1 MGVDMKFDLGEVL
14 TRAWQIT
21 WNHKLLWVFNIL
33 PVLLSL
39 LFLPVIFIP
48 IFFMGPNPFTSPDF
62 FQEPG
67 FGLLFVGVNLLNGI
81 LSILLYARGISSASL
96 GILRVEEGEPVLSFR
111 ELFQEGAKFFGRV
124 LGIML
129 LVGLG
134 VSLVFL
140 LFFGCLMLIGTVTM
154 GIGMICIQP
163 LFLLIYPAA
172 LVVYALLEQSLAAV
186 IVDDKGVS
194 DALSRGWDLIR
205 NNFWSIILV
214 TLIVYLGITI
224 LSSIVML
231 PFMVPFFFL
240 PLFMENSQVEF
251 SIRTFGLIMA
261 VFSIFLLPIIAVVQG
276 FSLTYMKSTFML
288 VYLRLTRSPKL
299 QPLPGT
305 VEATS

>member
-1 MGVDMKFDLGEVL
+1 MKFDLGEVL

-21 WNHKLLWVFNIL
+21 WNHKMLWLFNIL

-48 IFFMGPNPFTSPDF
+48 IFFLRSNPFTSPNF

-67 FGLLFVGVNLLNGI
+67 FGLLFIGVNLLNGI
-81 LSILLYARGISSASL
+81 LSMLLYARGVSSASL
-96 GILRVEEGEPVLSFR
+96 GILRVEEGDGDLSFR

-124 LGIML
+124 LGILL

-140 LFFGCLMLIGTVTM
+140 VFFGCLMLIGTVTM
-154 GIGMICIQP
+154 GIGMLCIQP
-163 LFLLIYPAA
+163 LFLLVYPAA
-172 LVVYALLEQSLAAV
+172 LVVYALIEQSLAAV

-194 DALSRGWDLIR
+194 DALSRAWDLVR
-205 NNFWSIILV
+205 NNFWSILLV
-214 TLIVYLGITI
+214 TLIVYLGVTI

-240 PLFMENSQVEF
+240 PLFMESSQAEL
-251 SIRTFGLIMA
+251 SLRTFGLIMA
-261 VFSIFLLPIIAVVQG
+261 IFSIFLLPIIAVVQG
-276 FSLTYMKSTFML
+276 FSLTYMKSMFML

-299 QPLPGT
+299 EALPGA
-305 VEATS
+305 VEAAT